1 MTSQTIRKRLFVS
14 GLPYNFTEGQLLR
27 LFVEYGRVLDARI
40 IISRWGKSRGMGYVE
55 FENEQEAIKAKTEM
69 HNKKIA
75 EDRSIIVDYAKPD
88 PLDTDE
94 GKKRFEEAVARK
106 PNRKERRNFTDA
118 YGHMRDSIFV
128 QRKFGAK
135 VGKKFARKTKKKRSN

>member
-27 LFVEYGRVLDARI
+27 LFVGYGRVLDARI

-55 FENEQEAIKAKTEM
+55 FEREEEAIRAKTEM

-94 GKKRFEEAVARK
+94 GKKRYQEAVARK
-106 PNRKERRNFTDA
+106 PKRKERRDFTDA
-118 YGHMRDSIFV
+118 YGHIRDSVFK
-128 QRKFGAK
+128 QRKFGAR
-135 VGKKFARKTKKKRSN
+135 VGKKFAKRVNRSK

>member
-1 MTSQTIRKRLFVS
+1 MTSPIIRKRLFVS

-27 LFVEYGRVLDARI
+27 LFVGYGRVLDARI

-55 FENEQEAIKAKTEM
+55 FENEKEAIKAKTEM

-88 PLDTDE
+88 PLDTPE
-94 GKKRFEEAVARK
+94 GKQRYQEAVARK
-106 PNRKERRNFTDA
+106 PKRKEKRDFSGA
-118 YGHMRDSIFV
+118 FGHMRDSVFK
-128 QRKFGAK
+128 QRKFGAR
-135 VGKKFARKTKKKRSN
+135 VGKKFARKNKSK

>member
-27 LFVEYGRVLDARI
+27 LFVGYGRVLDARI

-55 FENEQEAIKAKTEM
+55 FENEEEAIKAKTEM
-69 HNKKIA
+69 HNKKIG

-88 PLDTDE
+88 PLDTPE
-94 GKKRFEEAVARK
+94 GKKRYQEAVARK
-106 PNRKERRNFTDA
+106 PKRKERRDFTDA
-118 YGHMRDSIFV
+118 YGHIRDSVFK

-135 VGKKFARKTKKKRSN
+135 VGKKLAKKTKKRNQ